1 MTTLEKEQQEDLMW
15 AQSVLDGHGCDC
27 DDPGA
32 ACNMLSA
39 LSQHGV
45 TTEIRSAATNSL
57 LNYTPEV
64 A

>member
-39 LSQHGV
+39 LFRHGV
-45 TTEIRSAATNSL
+45 TAEIRQSASAAL
-57 LNYTPEV
+57 LNYTSQV

>member
-27 DDPGA
+27 DDPTA
-32 ACNMLSA
+32 ACNMLSS
-39 LSQHGV
+39 LNQHGV
-45 TTEIRSAATNSL
+45 TSEIRSAASNTL
-57 LNYTPEV
+57 LNYTPQV

>member
-1 MTTLEKEQQEDLMW
+1 MW

-45 TTEIRSAATNSL
+45 TIEIRSAATNAL